1 MLLNIV
7 TNLTLEKYMKDW
19 RIKQFQKELK
29 DIKESKLQVE
39 NIDDVLYDNQI
50 SKKSKIKNLKCSVL
64 FVDIRNSTY
73 MTDDLGKKN
82 MVKIYKMFAKLVIK
96 AVEENNGKVAEIMGD
111 GMLCIF
117 TNKNELSGYNAVKA
131 SIDINLYL
139 QNCYNAIVED
149 DWKIQC
155 GIGIRTGHIY
165 ITRIGTRGKNKC
177 SKVAYPSCITNY
189 ACKFCN
195 IAKGGQIILD
205 NQTYEEINDKKIK
218 SKMTKFNHDKD
229 SKLINIKDKIWRIEY
244 GK

>member
-82 MVKIYKMFAKLVIK
+82 KTQTSKTVFLSYYKY
-96 AVEENNGKVAEIMGD
+96 AVEKHNIHFH
-111 GMLCIF
+111 IF
-117 TNKNELSGYNAVKA
+117 G
-131 SIDINLYL
+131 
-139 QNCYNAIVED
+139 
-149 DWKIQC
+149 
-155 GIGIRTGHIY
+155 
-165 ITRIGTRGKNKC
+165 
-177 SKVAYPSCITNY
+177 
-189 ACKFCN
+189 
-195 IAKGGQIILD
+195 
-205 NQTYEEINDKKIK
+205 
-218 SKMTKFNHDKD
+218 
-229 SKLINIKDKIWRIEY
+229 
-244 GK
+244 